1 MRDTSSTFDD
11 TSTSDDSASE
21 DNANNTEN
29 TDSQG
34 GISAYYDKTELPRKK
49 GTGFGRFKPDM
60 PIGTFVIQE
69 KQNAQKDI
77 GYLVDV
83 ENWSSGMYFLH
94 IQDQEGKGY
103 VEKVV
108 VE

>member
-1 MRDTSSTFDD
+1 
-11 TSTSDDSASE
+11 
-21 DNANNTEN
+21 
-29 TDSQG
+29 
-34 GISAYYDKTELPRKK
+34 
-49 GTGFGRFKPDM
+49 
-60 PIGTFVIQE
+60 E
-69 KQNAQKDI
+69 KQNAQKDM

-108 VE
+108 VK